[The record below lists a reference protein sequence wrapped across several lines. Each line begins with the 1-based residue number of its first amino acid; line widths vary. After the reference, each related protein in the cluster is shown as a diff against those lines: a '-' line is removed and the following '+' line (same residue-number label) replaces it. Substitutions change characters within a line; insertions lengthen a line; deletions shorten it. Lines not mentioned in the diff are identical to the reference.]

1 MILAIAALVG
11 LCTTR
16 DVGGVQVS
24 VCEFSIGRDD
34 VELYW
39 RDTSGRPIGS
49 FARLD
54 SIVRS
59 HGRHL
64 AFATNGGIF
73 AVGQV
78 PLGLFIQN
86 GQTLVPLNTRD
97 STADPP
103 PNFYLK
109 PNGVFYVAKGRPAI
123 VESDAYPAL
132 AANPDLAVQ
141 SGPLLVSGGRIHSA
155 FNPAGASKYVRNGVG
170 VRSDG
175 TIVFAM
181 ARDPVNLYAFAT
193 MFRDALLCPDA
204 LYLDGAISQFYA
216 APDRPDTAGQFAG
229 IIAVTV
235 R

>member
-11 LCTTR
+11 LCTMR

-39 RDTSGRPIGS
+39 RDAGGRPIGS

-73 AVGQV
+73 AVG
-78 PLGLFIQN
+78 
-86 GQTLVPLNTRD
+86 
-97 STADPP
+97 
-103 PNFYLK
+103 
-109 PNGVFYVAKGRPAI
+109 
-123 VESDAYPAL
+123 
-132 AANPDLAVQ
+132 
-141 SGPLLVSGGRIHSA
+141 
-155 FNPAGASKYVRNGVG
+155 
-170 VRSDG
+170 
-175 TIVFAM
+175 
-181 ARDPVNLYAFAT
+181 RDPINLYTFAT
-193 MFRDALLCPDA
+193 IFRDALHCPDA
-204 LYLDGAISQFYA
+204 LYLDGAISQFYV
-216 APDRPDTAGQFAG
+216 APDRPDTDGQFAG